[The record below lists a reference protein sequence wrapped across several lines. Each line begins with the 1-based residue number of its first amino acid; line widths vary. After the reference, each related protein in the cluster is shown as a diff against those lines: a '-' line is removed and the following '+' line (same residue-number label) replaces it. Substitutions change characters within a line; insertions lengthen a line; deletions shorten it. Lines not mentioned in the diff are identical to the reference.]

1 VTGPPEGTAGPLWQ
15 RDEEGRRVAFTAGL
29 GSPPAVYGERI
40 LVGGGRNWRRWD
52 PTRSKLGA
60 AVVKGWDDPLP
71 RLGERWLYLG
81 AATGTTASHV
91 ADLVGP
97 TGGVYAVERS
107 VRPFTR
113 LLATA
118 ERYPNLF
125 PILADARVPG
135 RYVGDVPMVEGLYI
149 DIAQPDQLEIVL
161 TNARWF
167 LRDRGA
173 LLFAVKTASMGRE
186 RSPQSHLHDVV
197 RRLESEFEVR
207 SSLALDPMHRRHYLV
222 GARRGTPR
230 RATSAAL
237 TPSRRVGRPG
247 RRRS

>member
-1 VTGPPEGTAGPLWQ
+1 MTGRPEGEGPPLWI
-15 RDEEGRRVAFTAGL
+15 REEDGRRVAFTAAL
-29 GSPPAVYGERI
+29 GSPPSVYGERI
-40 LVGGGRNWRRWD
+40 VVGGGRNWRRWD

-60 AVVKGWDDPLP
+60 AVVKGWDDPMP

-97 TGGVYAVERS
+97 QGGVYAVERS
-107 VRPFTR
+107 LRPFTR

-125 PILADARVPG
+125 PILADARLPG
-135 RYVGDVPMVEGLYI
+135 RYLGDVPLVEGLYI

-161 TNARWF
+161 ANAGWF

-186 RSPQSHLHDVV
+186 KTPQHHLQEVV
-197 RRLESEFEVR
+197 RRLESELEVR

-222 GARRGTPR
+222 GARRGAPR
-230 RATSAAL
+230 PAAAAGLTS
-237 TPSRRVGRPG
+237 SRRVGRPG